1 MKKEYLKHVKKGLS
15 VSKKAKKEILQDLN
29 EIFDS
34 AMEHG
39 ETEEQVICRLGDPNE
54 YAKACSF
61 KSTNHSHMNKK
72 QTLICSMLMICAFLC
87 FTAVIIVQSNQI
99 PKGIIGEG
107 TSLTNIVITDH
118 FPIDSSLLYLILG
131 LLFVFLFI
139 LFLVKV
145 NLSKKKTSDSNE

>member
-1 MKKEYLKHVKKGLS
+1 MKKEYLKRVKKGLS
-15 VSKKAKKEILQDLN
+15 VPKKAKKEILQDLN

-39 ETEEQVICRLGDPNE
+39 ETEEQVICRLGDPNV

-72 QTLICSMLMICAFLC
+72 QTLICSMLMICALLC
-87 FTAVIIVQSNQI
+87 FAAVIIVQSNKI

-131 LLFVFLFI
+131 LFFVFI
-139 LFLVKV
+139 LIMFLIKFKQY
-145 NLSKKKTSDSNE
+145 KKKGSDSNE